1 VLRYKQNK
9 GDKAMTEESKP
20 EDLGRYFWRAGNR
33 IQIIEHPDR
42 FTVRMKRGVA
52 REKIATDYHTT
63 HRRRLRRQNLDEF
76 SVDAEER
83 DAVMERVRRGSE
95 VEFAS
100 HVYAPA
106 DDPQAKFYLTN
117 QITVQFKPNVSDV
130 EIEKIIT
137 ELGLTLVK
145 EVRGAPRAYVFQAGP
160 QAAENPIKIAN
171 RLAESDKVL
180 VSEPNVA
187 VASKSY
193 YTPTDTLF
201 PEQWHLFNTGGPLLS
216 TAGHIDTVHAWD
228 LTRGERSVIVAVAD
242 DSCDLNHADFQGS
255 GKIVAPRDFAGQD
268 FEPLPELEDDNHGTA
283 CCGVAVAEETG
294 TGVVGVAPGCA
305 LMPIRTSG
313 NIDDGAIE
321 DLCDWVIDHG
331 ASVMSCSWG
340 VNARSFSLS
349 LRMRIDLHRVATAG
363 RGGKGCVVVF
373 AAGNENRPV
382 NGTVNETGW
391 PNNQPSGPTQWL
403 AGFAAHEDVIAVAA
417 SSSLATKSAY
427 SNWGGEIAVC
437 APSNNVRPRTFP
449 QVTVQVTGR
458 GIVTTDRVGPSGYS
472 TTDYTRD
479 FGGTS
484 SACPTVAGAA
494 ALILSANPNLTAREV
509 RDILQATA
517 DKIVD
522 NTTDP
527 QLGNSFGGYD
537 ANGHSQ
543 WFGFG
548 RINTFQ
554 AVTEARRRLQGP
566 TGSVVRKDSS
576 PALAIPDNDS
586 GGARNTISISET
598 GSLASIKI
606 GVDISHTFIGDLR
619 ITLIAPSGR
628 QTVLHNRNGGS
639 TDNIRRSYDA
649 ASTPGLSALAGE
661 PIQGNWVLWVQDLA
675 PADRGTLNRWE
686 LEITKRAGTL
696 IEVQEAPGITIPD
709 NNPAGIER
717 TLNVAESGQ
726 VQDLEVS
733 VDITHTYIGDLS
745 VTLVSPAG
753 TQALLHNRSGGSQDN
768 LVRTFRFAD
777 TPALQ
782 TLRGQSVQGAWKL
795 RIADLEAADVGK
807 LNRWGVKISR

>member
-1 VLRYKQNK
+1 M
-9 GDKAMTEESKP
+9 AEESKP
-20 EDLGRYFWRAGNR
+20 ERRSSYFWRAGKR
-33 IQIIEHPDR
+33 IEIAELPDR
-42 FTVRMKRGVA
+42 FTVRMKRGIANDKV
-52 REKIATDYHTT
+52 ATDYHTT

-76 SVDAEER
+76 SVDAAER

-106 DDPQAKFYLTN
+106 DEPQAKLYLTD
-117 QITVQFKPNVSDV
+117 QITVQFKPEVSDD
-130 EIEKIIT
+130 EIENIVT
-137 ELGLTLVK
+137 ESGLSLVK
-145 EVRGAPRAYVFQAGP
+145 ELRGVPRAYVFRVGP

-171 RLAESDKVL
+171 RLAENDKVL
-180 VSEPNVA
+180 ISEPNVA
-187 VASKSY
+187 IASRSLY
-193 YTPTDTLF
+193 IPFDTLF
-201 PEQWHLFNTGGPLLS
+201 PDQWHLFNTGGPLLS
-216 TAGHIDTVHAWD
+216 TAGHIDAVHAWD

-255 GKIVAPRDFAGQD
+255 SKIVAPRDFAGQD

-313 NIDDGAIE
+313 FIDDDSIE

-349 LRMRIDLHRVATAG
+349 LRMRNALHRAATLG
-363 RGGKGCVVVF
+363 RGGRGCVVVF

-417 SSSLATKSAY
+417 SSSQATKSAY
-427 SNWGGEIAVC
+427 SNWGREIAVS

-449 QVTVQVTGR
+449 QVTVQVSGR

-472 TTDYTRD
+472 STDYTSD

-484 SACPTVAGAA
+484 SACPTVAGVA
-494 ALILSANPNLTAREV
+494 ALILSANPNLTAPEV

-522 NTTDP
+522 NTSDP
-527 QLGNSFGGYD
+527 QLGNRFGTYD
-537 ANGHSQ
+537 AGGHSQ

-548 RINTFQ
+548 RVNAFQ
-554 AVTEARRRLQGP
+554 AVTEARRRLQGA
-566 TGSVVRKDSS
+566 TGQTVRKSSS
-576 PALAIPDNDS
+576 PALAIPDNNAS
-586 GGARNTISISET
+586 GIRNTIHIDET
-598 GSLASIKI
+598 GSLASITVSI
-606 GVDISHTFIGDLR
+606 DISHTFIGDLR
-619 ITLIAPSGR
+619 LTLIAPSGR
-628 QTVLHNRNGGS
+628 SVLLHDRNGGS
-639 TDNIRRSYDA
+639 TVNIRRGYDA
-649 ASTPGLSALAGE
+649 TSTPGLSALTGQ
-661 PIQGNWVLWVQDLA
+661 PIQGDWVLWVQDLA
-675 PADRGTLNRWE
+675 AVDSGTLNRWE
-686 LEITKRAGTL
+686 LEITTRAGTV
-696 IEVQEAPGITIPD
+696 IEVEESPGITIPD
-709 NNPAGIER
+709 NNPTGIER
-717 TLNVAESGQ
+717 TLNVTGSGQ

-745 VTLVSPAG
+745 VSLVAPNG
-753 TQALLHNRSGGSQDN
+753 TRVALHERNGGDADN
-768 LVRTFRFAD
+768 LIKTY
-777 TPALQ
+777 TPVTTSILAS
-782 TLRGQSVQGAWKL
+782 LRGQPVQGAWRL
-795 RIADLEAADVGK
+795 RVADLEARDTGK
-807 LNRWGVKISR
+807 LNRWALKISL

>member
-1 VLRYKQNK
+1 MADENKQ
-9 GDKAMTEESKP
+9 
-20 EDLGRYFWRAGNR
+20 EDLGRYLWRAGER
-33 IQIIEHPDR
+33 IAVVQLPDR
-42 FTVRMKRGVA
+42 FTVRLKRGIA
-52 REKIATDYHTT
+52 KEKVATDYHAA
-63 HRRRLRRQNLDEF
+63 HRRRLRRQNLDEY

-83 DAVMERVRRGSE
+83 DAVMERVRSGSD

-106 DDPQAKFYLTN
+106 DEPQAKLYLTD
-117 QITVQFKPNVSDV
+117 QVTVQFKPEVSDD
-130 EIEKIIT
+130 EIEKITT
-137 ELGLTLVK
+137 ELGLSLVK
-145 EVRGAPRAYVFQAGP
+145 EIRGVPRAYVFRVGP

-171 RLAESDKVL
+171 RLAEYDKVL

-187 VASKSY
+187 IASRSH

-201 PEQWHLFNTGGPLLS
+201 PDQWHLFNTGGPLLS
-216 TAGHIDTVHAWD
+216 TAGHIDAVHAWD

-242 DSCDLNHADFQGS
+242 DSCDLNHADFQGA

-268 FEPLPELEDDNHGTA
+268 FEPLPELESDNHGTA
-283 CCGVAVAEETG
+283 CSGVAVAEANG

-313 NIDDGAIE
+313 FIDDTSIE
-321 DLCDWVIDHG
+321 DLCDWVIDNG

-340 VNARSFSLS
+340 VNARYFSLT
-349 LRMRIDLHRVATAG
+349 LRMRNALHRAATVG

-427 SNWGGEIAVC
+427 SNWGREIAVC
-437 APSNNVRPRTFP
+437 APSNNRAPRTYP

-472 TTDYTRD
+472 STDYTRD

-484 SACPTVAGAA
+484 SACPTVAGVA

-509 RDILQATA
+509 REILQTTA

-522 NTTDP
+522 NNPDP
-527 QLGNSFGGYD
+527 QLGNSFGAYD
-537 ANGHSQ
+537 ASGHSQ

-548 RINTFQ
+548 RVNALK
-554 AVTEARRRLQGP
+554 AVTEARRRLQGA
-566 TGSVVRKDSS
+566 TGQTVRKSSS

-586 GGARNTISISET
+586 GGARNTIHIDDT
-598 GSLASIKI
+598 GNVASIKVS
-606 GVDISHTFIGDLR
+606 VDISHTFIGDLR
-619 ITLIAPSGR
+619 LTLITPSGR
-628 QTVLHNRNGGS
+628 QVVLHDRNGGS
-639 TDNIRRSYDA
+639 ADNIRRSFDA
-649 ASTPGLSALAGE
+649 ASTPGLSVLAGE
-661 PIQGNWVLWVQDLA
+661 PIQGDWMLWVQDLA
-675 PADRGTLNRWE
+675 AVDSGTLNRWE
-686 LEITKRAGTL
+686 LEITTRAGTV
-696 IEVQEAPGITIPD
+696 IEVEESPGITIPD
-709 NNPAGIER
+709 NNLAGIER
-717 TLNVAESGQ
+717 TLNVAESGPI
-726 VQDLEVS
+726 QDLEVS
-733 VDITHTYIGDLS
+733 VDITHTYIGDLT

-753 TQALLHNRSGGSQDN
+753 TQVVLHNRSGGSQDN
-768 LVRTFRFAD
+768 LVRSFRSAD
-777 TPALQ
+777 TPSLQALH
-782 TLRGQSVQGAWKL
+782 GQSLQGGWKL
-795 RIADLEAADVGK
+795 RVADLEAVDVGK
-807 LNRWGVKISR
+807 LNRWGLKISR

>member
-1 VLRYKQNK
+1 MAE
-9 GDKAMTEESKP
+9 GSKS
-20 EDLGRYFWRAGNR
+20 DGLGGYLWRAGKR
-33 IQIIEHPDR
+33 INIVELPDR
-42 FTVRMKRGVA
+42 FTVRMKRGIA
-52 REKIATDYHTT
+52 KEKVATDYNAT

-76 SVDAEER
+76 SVDAEDR

-106 DDPQAKFYLTN
+106 DEPQAKLYLTD
-117 QITVQFKPNVSDV
+117 QITVQFKPEVSDD
-130 EIEKIIT
+130 EIEQIVT
-137 ELGLTLVK
+137 ELGLSLVK
-145 EVRGAPRAYVFQAGP
+145 ELRGVPRAYVFRVGP

-187 VASKSY
+187 IASRSH

-201 PEQWHLFNTGGPLLS
+201 PDQWHLFNTGGPLLS
-216 TAGHIDTVHAWD
+216 TAGHIDAVHAWD
-228 LTRGERSVIVAVAD
+228 LTRGERAVIVAVAD

-255 GKIVAPRDFAGQD
+255 GKVVAPRDFGGQD

-313 NIDDGAIE
+313 FIDDNSIE

-340 VNARSFSLS
+340 VDARFFNLS
-349 LRMRIDLHRVATAG
+349 LRMRNALHRAATVG
-363 RGGKGCVVVF
+363 RGGRGCVVVF

-382 NGTVNETGW
+382 NGTVTESGW

-417 SSSLATKSAY
+417 SSSQATKSAY
-427 SNWGGEIAVC
+427 SNWGREIAVC
-437 APSNNVRPRTFP
+437 APSNNRAPRTFP

-472 TTDYTRD
+472 TTDFTRD

-484 SACPTVAGAA
+484 SACPTVAGVA
-494 ALILSANPNLTAREV
+494 ALILAANPNLNAREV

-517 DKIVD
+517 DKIID
-522 NTTDP
+522 NNPDP
-527 QLGNSFGGYD
+527 QLGNRFGTYD
-537 ANGHSQ
+537 ASGHSQ

-548 RINTFQ
+548 RVNAFQ

-566 TGSVVRKDSS
+566 TGQTVRKSSS
-576 PALAIPDNDS
+576 PALAIPDNNA
-586 GGARNTISISET
+586 GGVRNIIHIDDT
-598 GSLASIKI
+598 GSLASIKVS
-606 GVDISHTFIGDLR
+606 VDISHTFIGDLR
-619 ITLIAPSGR
+619 LTLLAPSGR
-628 QTVLHNRNGGS
+628 QVVLHDRNGGS
-639 TDNIRRSYDA
+639 ADNIRRSYDA

-661 PIQGNWVLWVQDLA
+661 SIQGDWVLWVQDLA
-675 PADRGTLNRWE
+675 AVDSGTLNRWD
-686 LEITKRAGTL
+686 LEITTRAGTV
-696 IEVQEAPGITIPD
+696 IEVEESPGITIPD
-709 NNPAGIER
+709 NNLAGIER
-717 TLNVAESGQ
+717 ALNVAESGPI
-726 VQDLEVS
+726 QDLDVS
-733 VDITHTYIGDLS
+733 VDITHTYIGDLT
-745 VTLVSPAG
+745 VTLVSPTG
-753 TQALLHNRSGGSQDN
+753 TRAVLHNRGGGSQDN
-768 LVRTFRFAD
+768 LVRSFRFAD

-782 TLRGQSVQGAWKL
+782 ALRGQSLQGAWKM
-795 RIADLEAADVGK
+795 RVADLEAVDVGK
-807 LNRWGVKISR
+807 LNRWGLKISR

>member
-1 VLRYKQNK
+1 M
-9 GDKAMTEESKP
+9 AEESKP
-20 EDLGRYFWRAGNR
+20 EELGGYFWRAGKR
-33 IQIIEHPDR
+33 IEIAELPDR
-42 FTVRMKRGVA
+42 FTVRMKRGIA
-52 REKIATDYHTT
+52 KEKVATDYHTT

-76 SVDAEER
+76 SVDAAER

-106 DDPQAKFYLTN
+106 DEPQAKLYLTD
-117 QITVQFKPNVSDV
+117 QIMVQFKPEVSDD
-130 EIEKIIT
+130 EIEKIVT
-137 ELGLTLVK
+137 ELGLSLVK
-145 EVRGAPRAYVFQAGP
+145 ELRGVPRAYVFRVGP

-171 RLAESDKVL
+171 RLAENDKVL

-187 VASKSY
+187 IASRSH

-201 PEQWHLFNTGGPLLS
+201 PDQWHLFNTGGPLLS
-216 TAGHIDTVHAWD
+216 TAGHIDAVHAWD
-228 LTRGERSVIVAVAD
+228 LTRVERSVTVAVAD

-313 NIDDGAIE
+313 FIDDTSIE

-349 LRMRIDLHRVATAG
+349 LRMRNALHRAATLG
-363 RGGKGCVVVF
+363 RGGRGCVVVF

-403 AGFAAHEDVIAVAA
+403 AGFAAHENVIAVAA
-417 SSSLATKSAY
+417 SSSQATKSAY
-427 SNWGGEIAVC
+427 SNWGREIAVC

-472 TTDYTRD
+472 STDYTSD

-484 SACPTVAGAA
+484 SACPTVAGVA
-494 ALILSANPNLTAREV
+494 ALILSANPNLTVREV

-522 NTTDP
+522 NTSDP
-527 QLGNSFGGYD
+527 QLGNRFGTYD
-537 ANGHSQ
+537 AGGFSQ

-548 RINTFQ
+548 RVNAFQ
-554 AVTEARRRLQGP
+554 AVTDARRRLQGV
-566 TGSVVRKDSS
+566 TGQTVRKSSS
-576 PALAIPDNDS
+576 PALAIPDNNAA
-586 GGARNTISISET
+586 GVRNTIHIDET
-598 GSLASIKI
+598 GSLASIKVS
-606 GVDISHTFIGDLR
+606 VDISHTFIGDLR
-619 ITLIAPSGR
+619 LTLIAPSGR
-628 QTVLHNRNGGS
+628 QVMLHDRNGGS
-639 TDNIRRSYDA
+639 AENIRRSYDA
-649 ASTPGLSALAGE
+649 VSTPGLSALTGE
-661 PIQGNWVLWVQDLA
+661 PIQGDWVLWVQDLA
-675 PADRGTLNRWE
+675 PTDLGTLNRWE
-686 LEITKRAGTL
+686 LEITLRASAL
-696 IEVQEAPGITIPD
+696 VEAQESSGASIPD
-709 NNPAGIER
+709 NNPIGIER
-717 TLNVAESGQ
+717 TLNVTESGQ

-745 VTLVSPAG
+745 VSLIAPNG
-753 TQALLHNRSGGSQDN
+753 TRIALHERDGGDADN
-768 LVRTFRFAD
+768 LIKTYSAVTTSGLAS
-777 TPALQ
+777 
-782 TLRGQSVQGAWKL
+782 LRGQPVQGAWRL
-795 RIADLEAADVGK
+795 RVADLEARDIGK
-807 LNRWGVKISR
+807 LNRWALKISL

>member
-1 VLRYKQNK
+1 M
-9 GDKAMTEESKP
+9 AEESKP
-20 EDLGRYFWRAGNR
+20 ERRGSYFWRAGKR
-33 IQIIEHPDR
+33 IEIAELPDR
-42 FTVRMKRGVA
+42 FTVRMKRGIANDKV
-52 REKIATDYHTT
+52 ATDYHTT

-76 SVDAEER
+76 SVDAAER

-106 DDPQAKFYLTN
+106 DEPQAKLYLTD
-117 QITVQFKPNVSDV
+117 QITVQFKPEVSDD
-130 EIEKIIT
+130 EIENIVT
-137 ELGLTLVK
+137 ESGLSLVK
-145 EVRGAPRAYVFQAGP
+145 ELRGVPRAYVFRVGP

-171 RLAESDKVL
+171 RLAENDKVL
-180 VSEPNVA
+180 ISEPNVA
-187 VASKSY
+187 IASRSLY
-193 YTPTDTLF
+193 IPFDTLF
-201 PEQWHLFNTGGPLLS
+201 PDQWHLFNTGGPLLS
-216 TAGHIDTVHAWD
+216 TAGHIDAVHAWD

-255 GKIVAPRDFAGQD
+255 SKIVAPRDFASQD

-313 NIDDGAIE
+313 FIDDDSIE

-349 LRMRIDLHRVATAG
+349 LRMRNALHRAATLG
-363 RGGKGCVVVF
+363 RGGRGCVVVF

-417 SSSLATKSAY
+417 SSSQATKSAY
-427 SNWGGEIAVC
+427 SNWGREIAVC

-449 QVTVQVTGR
+449 QVTVQVSGR

-472 TTDYTRD
+472 STDYTSD

-484 SACPTVAGAA
+484 SACPTVAGVA
-494 ALILSANPNLTAREV
+494 ALILSANPNLAAREV

-522 NTTDP
+522 NTSDP
-527 QLGNSFGGYD
+527 QLGNRFGTYD
-537 ANGHSQ
+537 AGGHSQ

-548 RINTFQ
+548 RVNAFQ
-554 AVTEARRRLQGP
+554 AVTEARRRLQGA
-566 TGSVVRKDSS
+566 TGQTVRKSSS
-576 PALAIPDNDS
+576 PALAIPDNNAS
-586 GGARNTISISET
+586 GIRNTIHIDET
-598 GSLASIKI
+598 DSLASITVSI
-606 GVDISHTFIGDLR
+606 DISHTFIGDLR
-619 ITLIAPSGR
+619 LTLIAPSGR
-628 QTVLHNRNGGS
+628 SVLLHDRNGGS
-639 TDNIRRSYDA
+639 TVNIRRGYDA
-649 ASTPGLSALAGE
+649 TSTPGLSALTGQ
-661 PIQGNWVLWVQDLA
+661 PIQGDWVLWVQDLA
-675 PADRGTLNRWE
+675 AVDSGTLNRWE
-686 LEITKRAGTL
+686 LEITTRAGTV
-696 IEVQEAPGITIPD
+696 IEVEESPGITIPD
-709 NNPAGIER
+709 NNPTGIER
-717 TLNVAESGQ
+717 TLNVTGSGQ
-726 VQDLEVS
+726 AQDLEVS

-745 VTLVSPAG
+745 VSLIAPNG
-753 TQALLHNRSGGSQDN
+753 TRAELHERHGGDADN
-768 LVRTFRFAD
+768 LIKTY
-777 TPALQ
+777 TPVTTSGLAS
-782 TLRGQSVQGAWKL
+782 LRGQPVQGAWRL
-795 RIADLEAADVGK
+795 RLADLEARDTGK
-807 LNRWGVKISR
+807 LNRWALKISL

>member
-1 VLRYKQNK
+1 M
-9 GDKAMTEESKP
+9 AEESKP
-20 EDLGRYFWRAGNR
+20 EGLGGYFWRAGKR
-33 IQIIEHPDR
+33 IDIAELPDR
-42 FTVRMKRGVA
+42 FTVRMKRGIA
-52 REKIATDYHTT
+52 NEKVATDYNTT

-76 SVDAEER
+76 SVDAAER

-106 DDPQAKFYLTN
+106 DEPQAKLYLTD
-117 QITVQFKPNVSDV
+117 QITVQFKPEVSDD
-130 EIEKIIT
+130 EIEKIVT
-137 ELGLTLVK
+137 ELGLSLVK
-145 EVRGAPRAYVFQAGP
+145 ELRGVPRAYVFRVGP

-171 RLAESDKVL
+171 RLAENDKVL
-180 VSEPNVA
+180 VSEPNVTI
-187 VASKSY
+187 ASRSLY
-193 YTPTDTLF
+193 IPSDTLF
-201 PEQWHLFNTGGPLLS
+201 PDQWHLFNTGGPLLS
-216 TAGHIDTVHAWD
+216 TAGHIDAVHAWD
-228 LTRGERSVIVAVAD
+228 LTRGERSVSVAVAD

-313 NIDDGAIE
+313 FIDDDSIE

-349 LRMRIDLHRVATAG
+349 LRMRNALHRAATLG
-363 RGGKGCVVVF
+363 RGGRGCVVVF

-417 SSSLATKSAY
+417 TSSQATKSAY
-427 SNWGGEIAVC
+427 SNWGREIAVC

-472 TTDYTRD
+472 STDYTSD

-484 SACPTVAGAA
+484 SACPTVAGVA

-522 NTTDP
+522 NTPDP
-527 QLGNSFGGYD
+527 QLGNHFGTYD
-537 ANGHSQ
+537 AGGHSQ

-548 RINTFQ
+548 RVNAFQ
-554 AVTEARRRLQGP
+554 AVTEARRRLQGA
-566 TGSVVRKDSS
+566 TGQTVRKSSS
-576 PALAIPDNDS
+576 PALAIPDNNA
-586 GGARNTISISET
+586 GGVRNTIHIDDT
-598 GSLASIKI
+598 GSLASIKVS
-606 GVDISHTFIGDLR
+606 VDISHTFIGDLR
-619 ITLIAPSGR
+619 LTLIAPSGR
-628 QTVLHNRNGGS
+628 QVRLHDRNGGS
-639 TDNIRRSYDA
+639 ADNIRRAYDA
-649 ASTPGLSALAGE
+649 ASTPGLSALTGE
-661 PIQGNWVLWVQDLA
+661 PIQGDWVLWVQDLA
-675 PADRGTLNRWE
+675 PTDLGTLNRWE
-686 LEITKRAGTL
+686 LEITLRASTL
-696 IEVQEAPGITIPD
+696 VEAQESSGASIPD
-709 NNPAGIER
+709 NNPTGIER
-717 TLNVAESGQ
+717 TLNVTESGQ

-733 VDITHTYIGDLS
+733 LDITHTYIGDLT
-745 VTLVSPAG
+745 VELVSPAG
-753 TQALLHNRSGGSQDN
+753 TQVLLHDRSGGSQDN
-768 LVRTFRFAD
+768 LVRSFRFAG
-777 TPALQ
+777 TPSLQ
-782 TLRGQSVQGAWKL
+782 TLRGQSLQGAWKL
-795 RIADLEAADVGK
+795 RVVDLEAVDVGK
-807 LNRWGVKISR
+807 LNRWGLKISR